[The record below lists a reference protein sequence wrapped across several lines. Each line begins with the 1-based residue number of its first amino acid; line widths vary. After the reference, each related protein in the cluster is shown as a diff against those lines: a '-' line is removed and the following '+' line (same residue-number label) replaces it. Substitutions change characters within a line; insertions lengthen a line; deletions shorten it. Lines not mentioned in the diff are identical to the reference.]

1 MVKRKEDS
9 ATWRASEGLGK
20 VRPDGVKKV
29 ARELLERFPEKFT
42 INFENNK
49 KIVKSLTNISS
60 TKLRNR
66 IAGYITRLLTIT
78 QAPEVA
84 GTIESEETE

>member
-1 MVKRKEDS
+1 MRKRDS
-9 ATWRASEGLGK
+9 STWRASDDLGK
-20 VRPDGVKKV
+20 VRPDRVKRV
-29 ARELLERFPEKFT
+29 ARELVERFPEKFT
-42 INFENNK
+42 ANFESNK
-49 KIVKSLTNISS
+49 KLVESLTNISS

-78 QAPEVA
+78 QGSEVA